1 MAASLT
7 DKEVSLKFT
16 FTNEEEKTEYRTL
29 SKINPE
35 ISNADLMTVGQE
47 LSDLQSRSLVSLKRI
62 DSGTLANEPE

>member
-1 MAASLT
+1 MAASLM

-16 FTNEEEKTEYRTL
+16 FTNEEDKTEYRTL

-35 ISNADLMTVGQE
+35 ISNADLMEVGQE

-62 DSGTLANEPE
+62 DSGTLTNEPE

>member
-1 MAASLT
+1 MAASLM

-62 DSGTLANEPE
+62 DSGTLTNEPE

>member
-62 DSGTLANEPE
+62 DSGTLTNEPE